1 MSASCP
7 CNEKSK
13 KLSLFYKIVIFVAV
27 VCVATVLSVCIIN
40 LLVKGSVAANIVD
53 TPAELSV
60 DGKIDCIVILG
71 AGLQSNGQP
80 SHMLED
86 RIKTG
91 VEVFNTVDADY
102 ILMSGDRSGE
112 YYDEPSAMK
121 QYARSFGVDEDK
133 ILLDGQGFSTFESI
147 SRVKDEYGFESII
160 IITQKYHL
168 YRAIYIAED
177 FGMQVRGADATLDV
191 YSGQLYRDFR
201 EILARIK
208 DFGLC
213 LIN

>member
-13 KLSLFYKIVIFVAV
+13 KLSLFYKVVIFVAV

-40 LLVKGSVAANIVD
+40 LSVKGSVAANIVD

-71 AGLQSNGQP
+71 AGLQSNVQP

-112 YYDEPSAMK
+112 HYDEVGAMRK
-121 QYARSFGVDEDK
+121 YAISLGVDEDK

-147 SRVKDEYGFESII
+147 SRVKDEYGFENII

-168 YRAIYIAED
+168 FRALYIAEKYD
-177 FGMQVRGADATLDV
+177 IEAFGVSADLRTYRG
-191 YSGQLYRDFR
+191 QIYRNLR
-201 EILARIK
+201 EMLARVK
-208 DFGLC
+208 DF
-213 LIN
+213 IKTQ

>member
-1 MSASCP
+1 MSAPCP

-40 LLVKGSVAANIVD
+40 LSVKGSVAANIVD

-112 YYDEPSAMK
+112 HYDEPSAMK
-121 QYARSFGVDEDK
+121 QYALSLGVDEDK

-168 YRAIYIAED
+168 YRALYIAEQYEIEAVGVSAD
-177 FGMQVRGADATLDV
+177 LRTYRG
-191 YSGQLYRDFR
+191 QIYRDLR
-201 EILARIK
+201 EMLARVK
-208 DFGLC
+208 DF
-213 LIN
+213 IKTK

>member
-1 MSASCP
+1 MIASCP

-13 KLSLFYKIVIFVAV
+13 KLSLFYKVVIFVAV

-40 LLVKGSVAANIVD
+40 LSVKGSVAANIVD

-112 YYDEPSAMK
+112 HYDEVGAMRK
-121 QYARSFGVDEDK
+121 YAISLGVDEDK

-147 SRVKDEYGFESII
+147 SRVKEEYGFDKVVV
-160 IITQKYHL
+160 ITQKYHL
-168 YRAIYIAED
+168 FRALYIAEKYD
-177 FGMQVRGADATLDV
+177 IEALGVSADLRTYRG
-191 YSGQLYRDFR
+191 QIYRNLR
-201 EILARIK
+201 EMLARVK
-208 DFGLC
+208 DF
-213 LIN
+213 IKTQ